1 VAVLNLLS
9 RRARQRDDDFFEDC
23 SDDDLMSWG
32 RELADDGEPI
42 FVDRL
47 PRRAG
52 PTAEPVPVLA
62 LPLPEAF
69 EPLRRRS
76 A

>member
-1 VAVLNLLS
+1 MAVLNLLS

-23 SDDDLMSWG
+23 SDDDLMTWG
-32 RELADDGEPI
+32 RELAGDGEPI
-42 FVDRL
+42 FVERL
-47 PRRAG
+47 PRRPG
-52 PTAEPVPVLA
+52 PTAGPVPVPALA
-62 LPLPEAF
+62 LSGAS